1 MTRKFY
7 LSILLF
13 SFLVVIAGC
22 KTATKLYESGDYDE
36 AVELAVK
43 KLQKKNNDE
52 DLKSVLQNAYRFAV
66 DQHESKIR
74 NLSGN
79 NNELKWE
86 WIYNEYSL
94 LQKLYHAVRR
104 SPEAFQLVNAIDYS
118 SYMSTYAKQAA
129 DVRYE
134 RGMRW
139 MDRNDKQ
146 SFRNAYHEFNSALR
160 FKPGDYTIK
169 SKLDEAY
176 QNAVV
181 NVIIMP
187 MDNYR
192 YRYSSNNDHE
202 LRNFENDLLRN
213 LRYHGGNQFIKF
225 YNEWDARSRNIRPDQ
240 FIDFRFNTMNIGR
253 VRDEVNKREV
263 SKDIVIKEIVY
274 RPDSIVKEYKK
285 VFATMHATKRTMNST
300 GNMMVNI
307 RDGNGRWLWSDDFRG
322 SHNWVTEF
330 ATYTGDERALSEND
344 KELLNRP
351 KNYPPQ
357 EDDIMRQIINDINSN
372 LYSRLRDYYNR
383 Y

>member
-1 MTRKFY
+1 MSRKFY
-7 LSILLF
+7 LSILLL
-13 SFLVVIAGC
+13 SFFVSITGC

-52 DLKSVLQNAYRFAV
+52 ELKSVLQNAYRFAV

-86 WIYNEYSL
+86 WIHNEYSL

-104 SPEAFQLVNAIDYS
+104 SPVAFQLVNAIDYS
-118 SYMSTYAKQAA
+118 SYMSTYAEQAA

-139 MDRNDKQ
+139 MDRNDKL
-146 SFRNAYHEFNSALR
+146 SFRNAYNEFNSSLR

-187 MDNYR
+187 MDNYQ
-192 YRYSSNNDHE
+192 YTYSSNNDHE
-202 LRNFENDLLRN
+202 LRNFENDLLGK
-213 LRYHGGNQFIKF
+213 LRYQGGNQFIKF
-225 YNEWDARSRNIRPDQ
+225 YNEWDARSQNIRPDQ
-240 FIDFRFNTMNIGR
+240 FIDFRFNTMNVGR
-253 VRDEVNKREV
+253 VRDEVNKREA
-263 SKDIVIKEIVY
+263 SKDIVVKEIVY
-274 RPDSIVKEYKK
+274 KPDSIVKEYKK
-285 VFATMHATKRTMNST
+285 VFATILTTKRMMNST
-300 GNMMVNI
+300 GNMLVNI
-307 RDGNGRWLWSDDFRG
+307 RDGNGRWLWSDNFRG

-330 ATYTGDERALSEND
+330 ATYTGDERALSESD
-344 KELLNRP
+344 KDLLNRSR
-351 KNYPPQ
+351 NYPPQ
-357 EDDIMRQIINDINSN
+357 EDDILRQIINDINTN
-372 LYSRLRDYYNR
+372 LYNRLRDYYNR